1 MLFLYKWIGA
11 PGFGNP
17 GETAS
22 NRGKIELVS
31 AELSAKL
38 TARPPP
44 TAHRC
49 EIFYPKC

>member
-22 NRGKIELVS
+22 NRGIVEP
-31 AELSAKL
+31 AFPEITAKL

-44 TAHRC
+44 TA
-49 EIFYPKC
+49 PTL